1 MLKISLSLPLLRM
14 CVCVC
19 VCMCRPKSRG
29 KLPRDPR
36 VLGPPPL
43 LGPAERLALDD
54 APDEVHG
61 ERGAP
66 GDGLFRGVGG
76 DVQEDDLA
84 GAAARPEVRQAAVVD
99 EVAEVPPGVLGCA
112 QVEVFLHTRR
122 KCLVSFWALPQ
133 KKRKKGG
140 REEGER

>member
-1 MLKISLSLPLLRM
+1 MLILKKPKYLFPNSQLKQYAENLSLYLYCAYA

-19 VCMCRPKSRG
+19 MYMCRPKSRG

-99 EVAEVPPGVLGCA
+99 EVAEVPPGILGYA
-112 QVEVFLHTRR
+112 QVEVFLNTARNVR
-122 KCLVSFWALPQ
+122 
-133 KKRKKGG
+133 
-140 REEGER
+140 